1 MNLAYAQTNQT
12 NGNTNNEGI
21 FVVKSVDVNDFMKA
35 VVSEIEECKGKI
47 NLCSQKIEGI
57 NSEINSLTNQMV
69 DLMSFGKQ
77 VEKISE
83 LKKLISEKTELLSD
97 AKESKAKWIQK
108 LSNLGNKRF
117 ETQEEVKK
125 QKEQEKQFRADI
137 VKAIA
142 QEQVK
147 IHEAYNKL
155 EGIKKMVEEGH
166 DLSQLLVEGKLHIDN
181 MIVHLES
188 LKEGSSKQ

>member
-1 MNLAYAQTNQT
+1 MTVEYAQNNQT
-12 NGNTNNEGI
+12 NKDTKNEGI
-21 FVVKSVDVNDFMKA
+21 FVIKSVEIDTYMEF
-35 VVSEIEECKGKI
+35 VVSEIKECKNQI
-47 NLCSQKIEGI
+47 NLFSQKIEGI

-97 AKESKAKWIQK
+97 AKESKAKWIHK
-108 LSNLGNKRF
+108 LSDLGNKRF

-188 LKEGSSKQ
+188 LKEGSSK